1 MSNFNNC
8 SALTGY
14 GELIFV
20 LITSNWIIGRL
31 RYIGKFFRWL
41 LELLSNGAMSPLD
54 TMQNDV
60 IAAGPVKTSEDE

>member
-8 SALTGY
+8 STLTGY

-20 LITSNWIIGRL
+20 LITSNWSIGRL
-31 RYIGKFFRWL
+31 RYIGKFFRLL
-41 LELLSNGAMSPLD
+41 LELLSNAAISPLD

-60 IAAGPVKTSEDE
+60 TDA